1 MMRRAEPISP
11 AAFLAH
17 VDMEPL
23 LDEGE
28 TAEEYL
34 LSALRSDP
42 AAGVYRS
49 WWGDARAWFLQTA
62 GFEFVFAG
70 PQRSV

>member
-1 MMRRAEPISP
+1 MRHAEPVSL
-11 AAFLAH
+11 ASFLAY
-17 VDMEPL
+17 VNMEPL

-34 LSALRSDP
+34 LAALRNDP
-42 AAGVYRS
+42 TAGVYRS